1 MIDESHENEYH
12 KFRNMNDAFGD
23 DLQLM
28 CRKGIYPYEWFDNIN
43 KFNHIGLPDK
53 DLFFF
58 QS

>member
-1 MIDESHENEYH
+1 
-12 KFRNMNDAFGD
+12 MNDAFGD